1 MCDIVSRYTVFELQK
16 IFPFLIIAGK
26 NSIVKLVGMNK
37 TLVSDGKENTE
48 LEDVWDHDVRDN
60 IWMQE
65 RGSNRNGEN

>member
-26 NSIVKLVGMNK
+26 NSIVKPVGMNK

-48 LEDVWDHDVRDN
+48 LEDV
-60 IWMQE
+60 
-65 RGSNRNGEN
+65 